1 MQRLLLV
8 VVLTCVSI
16 AVWLFLH
23 PAVYRKPI
31 TMAGNADTNK
41 VECFNGIGDAELA
54 AYDAPHIQV
63 DATLP
68 SHWYP

>member
-1 MQRLLLV
+1 
-8 VVLTCVSI
+8 
-16 AVWLFLH
+16 
-23 PAVYRKPI
+23 
-31 TMAGNADTNK
+31 MAGNADTNK